1 MRLLID
7 VGNTRLKWA
16 LASPGR
22 FSPGGAFAHA
32 DTPLDE
38 ALATHWAAL
47 PKPDSIHVASVVDA
61 DREAALHAAL
71 VAGFGCEAEFVRS
84 PAAALGIVNAY
95 REPARL
101 GVDRFLA
108 MAAAH
113 AQAPRVQVIVGCGT
127 ALTLDALDASGRH
140 LGGLI
145 APSPNLMRR
154 ALGLATARVGEGAGH
169 LVEIADDTVDGAWS
183 GAALAAVALV
193 ERFRGEV
200 ARRLDTAVSL
210 VGDGGGLDEWRGHLP
225 DLERAHDL
233 VLRGLALW
241 SGRPVV

>member
-1 MRLLID
+1 MRLLVDI
-7 VGNTRLKWA
+7 GNTRLKWA
-16 LASPGR
+16 LASPEG

-32 DTPLDE
+32 DTPFDE
-38 ALATHWAAL
+38 ALAAQWVGL
-47 PKPDSIHVASVVDA
+47 PAVDSIHVASVVDT
-61 DREAALHAAL
+61 DREAALHALLLARC
-71 VAGFGCEAEFVRS
+71 GREAEFVRS

-95 REPARL
+95 HQPLRL

-113 AQAPRVQVIVGCGT
+113 AQAPRAQVVVGCGT

-140 LGGLI
+140 PGGLI
-145 APSPNLMRR
+145 APSPHLMRR
-154 ALGLATARVGEGAGH
+154 ALGFATARVGTGAGR
-169 LVEIADDTVDGAWS
+169 LVEIAEDTLDGAWS
-183 GAALAAVALV
+183 GTALAAVALV

-200 ARRLDTAVSL
+200 ARRLGTAVAL
-210 VGDGGGLDEWRGHLP
+210 VGDGGGLDEWRAQLP

-241 SGRPVV
+241 SERAG